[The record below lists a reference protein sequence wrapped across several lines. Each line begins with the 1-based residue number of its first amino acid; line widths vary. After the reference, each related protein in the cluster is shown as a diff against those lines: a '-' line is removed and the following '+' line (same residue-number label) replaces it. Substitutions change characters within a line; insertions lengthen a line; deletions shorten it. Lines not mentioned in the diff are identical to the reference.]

1 LKNGEIVTN
10 NERIQAVRQAMLVPI
25 MARHRHACLT
35 YAQQAGCPRTQC
47 FLNMPENELV
57 RKFLQHYG
65 EMPGG
70 GEDDLEPIR
79 LQRSL
84 LTAWHK
90 DLIVAG

>member
-1 LKNGEIVTN
+1 
-10 NERIQAVRQAMLVPI
+10 
-25 MARHRHACLT
+25 
-35 YAQQAGCPRTQC
+35 
-47 FLNMPENELV
+47 MPENELI

-70 GEDDLEPIR
+70 GEDDLEPIG

-84 LTAWHK
+84 LTVWHK